1 MPQTMILMPGSKGE
15 VDLKKRYIVSIKG
28 IIILVTINCILHV
41 SLWLGKKLALLTHL
55 LRDRAQ
61 KRFGANRIKAKPPKD
76 PFSR

>member
-1 MPQTMILMPGSKGE
+1 MSQRIFLMPGSKGE

-41 SLWLGKKLALLTHL
+41 SLWLGKKGALLTHL

-61 KRFGANRIKAKPPKD
+61 KRFGANGTKALPPKD